1 MPSLQA
7 TADFDSSLREA
18 DALLVL
24 AASMHGDAVAFSALL
39 KSSIL
44 LLTSK
49 LEAFL
54 EGAAEECRFFIEN
67 AACSA
72 GILPS
77 AMRVAMLQSFFDD
90 SFLMKLKHGNPQILD
105 RLDALKELFYGGEVQ
120 KLVVETKFSYGKHGD
135 SEVRKLFQRFGIK
148 DIFESAYE
156 EDIDAIKADLNSLT
170 AIRNNIIHNDASPSF
185 SVEQVLGFVAKMRDF
200 SSRLDAC
207 LYEHCLGIT
216 MRKAV
221 ASH

>member
-18 DALLVL
+18 DALLAL

-54 EGAAEECRFFIEN
+54 EEAAEECRFFIES
-67 AACSA
+67 AACSSNM
-72 GILPS
+72 LPP
-77 AMRVAMLQSFFDD
+77 AMKVAMLQSFLDD
-90 SFLMKLKHGNPQILD
+90 SFLAKLKHGNPQILD
-105 RLDALKELFYGGEVQ
+105 RLDAFRELFYGDGVQ
-120 KLVVETKFSYGKHGD
+120 RLIVETKFSYGKHGD

-156 EDIDAIKADLNSLT
+156 DGIDAIKADLNSLT

-185 SVEQVLGFVAKMRDF
+185 SVEQVVGFVVKMRDF
-200 SSRLDAC
+200 SSRLDTC

-216 MRKAV
+216 MRKV
-221 ASH
+221 VESN